1 MAYMLLSMSNFSAKT
16 AEQGLVHLSMSC
28 YLIVAG
34 RVPEKGVATS
44 QNSSEFDDWSGVRD
58 RISTTR
64 LKSRHLP
71 QAITEDMALQ
81 VLECIFRQE
90 TVPLAL
96 D

>member
-1 MAYMLLSMSNFSAKT
+1 MAYMLLSMSNFSDKS
-16 AEQGLVHLSMSC
+16 AEQWSHLSMSC
-28 YLIVAG
+28 CLIVAG
-34 RVPEKGVATS
+34 SVPEKGVATS

-81 VLECIFRQE
+81 VLEGIFRQE